1 MSLLIDT
8 SALVA
13 ARNADDKNHNKAL
26 DIMTKALK
34 GEFDKLYISDYI
46 FDEAVTIAF
55 IRTGNKNFAED
66 LGRFARTKPIIFRFL
81 EQIDFERA
89 WELYM
94 KYKNKNFSFTDCT
107 NITLME
113 RNDIDTLFT
122 YDSEFKGIVNIIGSS
137 VPF

>member
-46 FDEAVTIAF
+46 FDEAVTIAY
-55 IRTGNKNFAED
+55 IRTGNKNFAND
-66 LGRFARTKPIIFRFL
+66 IGIFARTKPIIFRFI
-81 EQIDFERA
+81 EPVDFERA
-89 WELYM
+89 WELYLQFQD
-94 KYKNKNFSFTDCT
+94 KNFSFTDCT
-107 NITLME
+107 SFVIMRENSIKKACTLDDHF
-113 RNDIDTLFT
+113 RAAGF
-122 YDSEFKGIVNIIGSS
+122 S
-137 VPF
+137 VFP

>member
-1 MSLLIDT
+1 
-8 SALVA
+8 
-13 ARNADDKNHNKAL
+13 
-26 DIMTKALK
+26 MTKALK

-89 WELYM
+89 WELHM